1 MCILHRS
8 YTYRLHNATSLEE
21 LYLDVATIR
30 VSVRSSNIHN
40 KASCRYSYMLYQSF
54 QCVQFCCVPLEDVIW
69 RLLMEKIILSLLIME
84 LLLNNFEENDCV
96 SR

>member
-21 LYLDVATIR
+21 LYLDVATNR

-54 QCVQFCCVPLEDVIW
+54 QCVQFCCVPLCYLATSYGKDNF
-69 RLLMEKIILSLLIME
+69 IIADYGTA
-84 LLLNNFEENDCV
+84 FK
-96 SR
+96 